1 MLALLEDMSCQRL
14 RKEQNSS
21 LRHAPMRGELSL
33 ESSIIL
39 IRMLVLEACASKY
52 LSLKQ
57 LDDKATAERDRLKV
71 NVPDTSK

>member
-21 LRHAPMRGELSL
+21 LRHARMRGELSL
-33 ESSIIL
+33 ESPIIL
-39 IRMLVLEACASKY
+39 IRMLVPEACASTY

-57 LDDKATAERDRLKV
+57 LDDKEIVEHGR
-71 NVPDTSK
+71 

>member
-1 MLALLEDMSCQRL
+1 MLALLEDMSFQRL
-14 RKEQNSS
+14 CKEQNSS

-57 LDDKATAERDRLKV
+57 LDDKVIVEHGR
-71 NVPDTSK
+71 